1 MPDFVFN
8 VSRLLAQVSGAH
20 RAEPVEAPRQMLD
33 VPELVGPVCGE
44 ACLTRLEDA
53 VLVSGCM
60 CAVVRVPCSRCNE
73 DLDTEVQFEL
83 NDEFVPVIDQARDLS
98 AEVGDR
104 WMLDP
109 GNTLDLRGVLAEG
122 VISSIPLR
130 VVCSEGCEV
139 FHVDVHSGDPQPDP
153 RLVELKRLRDEM
165 FPEDGPSHG

>member
-8 VSRLLAQVSGAH
+8 VSRLLAQVAGSY
-20 RAEPVEAPRQMLD
+20 RAEGVEAPRQVLD

-44 ACLTRLEDA
+44 VRLTRLEDA

-60 CAVVRVPCSRCNE
+60 CAVVRVPCARCDE
-73 DLDTEVQFEL
+73 DLDTEVQYEI

-98 AEVGDR
+98 AQVGDR

-109 GNTLDLRGVLAEG
+109 EHNLDLRDVLAEG
-122 VISSIPLR
+122 VISSIPIR
-130 VVCSEGCEV
+130 VVCGEGCEFV
-139 FHVDVHSGDPQPDP
+139 QADAHRGDSRSDP

-165 FPEDGPSHG
+165 FPEDRPSHG